1 MPHNYISPA
10 KGVMSIPKLS
20 PISDNFSISSYN
32 NFQYHTAADMI
43 PFGGMFKIGYAPDL
57 DSYGSGNNAGP
68 EQVEGTATYVG
79 RSATQYQVSF
89 DAIPFLD
96 GVKIGADY
104 FEFDKQGDEG
114 KKDQEAESGAYY
126 ATYSVGNVSLGY
138 SKGWRAE
145 LMADA
150 ASATTATDIEQYDQ
164 SNMSIA
170 YAVNDDL
177 SVSYEV
183 EKSTAVTAGITDND
197 VEQKSTGI
205 QLAYNMGGM
214 TLALVR
220 NTHDNPGY
228 SSTAADEDQTLI
240 AVTMAF

>member
-1 MPHNYISPA
+1 
-10 KGVMSIPKLS
+10 
-20 PISDNFSISSYN
+20 
-32 NFQYHTAADMI
+32 
-43 PFGGMFKIGYAPDL
+43 
-57 DSYGSGNNAGP
+57 
-68 EQVEGTATYVG
+68 
-79 RSATQYQVSF
+79 
-89 DAIPFLD
+89 
-96 GVKIGADY
+96 
-104 FEFDKQGDEG
+104 
-114 KKDQEAESGAYY
+114 
-126 ATYSVGNVSLGY
+126 
-138 SKGWRAE
+138 
-145 LMADA
+145 MADA